1 MANKQRR
8 PCYDFHVGKSCR
20 VSFEDSEGI
29 KHSVMVQADSL
40 FEAAG
45 IALARFRGAELVVG
59 AAVTFEVAV
68 SEPIITHAIRLARL
82 RDWLGSSGRTPKEQ
96 ATKTR
101 LREMLQD

>member
-1 MANKQRR
+1 
-8 PCYDFHVGKSCR
+8 

-59 AAVTFEVAV
+59 PAAILEVAA

-82 RDWLGSSGRTPKEQ
+82 RDWLGSAGRTPKEQ
-96 ATKTR
+96 AVKTR
-101 LREMLQD
+101 IRGMLQD